1 MAVSS
6 PRRTLAS
13 LIASTLAIALA
24 GSLTLV
30 ASSPAQADPTPSLAQ
45 VRRQVDVLR
54 HQAEQA
60 AERFN
65 TARVELT
72 ESKRRMSAVRSRYD
86 RQQTQVDQMRD
97 VVGKIAAAA
106 YKSGAIDP
114 TVQLVLSED
123 PTTFLRQAADMSQ
136 LSRQQAATLR
146 EMAAAR
152 LQLAQD
158 RKAVRQERARA
169 GRLKAKIAEEKQD
182 VEAKLASTRRLL
194 GRLEA
199 EQRAKL
205 AAETRRA
212 NSFARASRGGA
223 RDGGGSADAPA
234 PTYDGP
240 ASGRAAEAVRTAYA
254 QLGDPYVYG
263 AAGPS
268 SFDCSGLTMYS
279 WAAAGVSLPH
289 SSSAQ
294 YSAVRHVSMNEL
306 QPGDLVFYYSPISH
320 VGIYIGGGTIID
332 APYPGLSV
340 HISGLYSMPV
350 AGAGRP

>member
-6 PRRTLAS
+6 PRRRLAS
-13 LIASTLAIALA
+13 LLASTLAGALA
-24 GSLTLV
+24 VSLTLV
-30 ASSPAQADPTPSLAQ
+30 ATSPAQADPTPSLAQ

-72 ESKRRMSAVRSRYD
+72 ESKRRMTAVRSRYD

-123 PTTFLRQAADMSQ
+123 PTTFLRQAADMTQ

-146 EMAAAR
+146 EMTSAR

-158 RKAVRQERARA
+158 RKAVSQERARA
-169 GRLKAKIAEEKQD
+169 ARLKAKIAEEKAD
-182 VEAKLASTRRLL
+182 IESKLASTRRLL

-199 EQRAKL
+199 EQRARL
-205 AAETRRA
+205 AAEARRA
-212 NSFARASRGGA
+212 NSFARASRGGP
-223 RDGGGSADAPA
+223 RGDSPGT
-234 PTYDGP
+234 PTPSYDGP
-240 ASGRAAEAVRTAYA
+240 ASGRAAVAVQTAYA

-263 AAGPS
+263 AAGP
-268 SFDCSGLTMYS
+268 
-279 WAAAGVSLPH
+279 
-289 SSSAQ
+289 
-294 YSAVRHVSMNEL
+294 
-306 QPGDLVFYYSPISH
+306 
-320 VGIYIGGGTIID
+320 
-332 APYPGLSV
+332 
-340 HISGLYSMPV
+340 
-350 AGAGRP
+350 

>member
-6 PRRTLAS
+6 PRRRLAS
-13 LIASTLAIALA
+13 LLASTLAGALA
-24 GSLTLV
+24 VSLTLV
-30 ASSPAQADPTPSLAQ
+30 ATSPAQADPTPSLAQ

-72 ESKRRMSAVRSRYD
+72 ESKRRMTAVRSRYD

-123 PTTFLRQAADMSQ
+123 PTTFLRQAADMAQ

-146 EMAAAR
+146 EMTSAR

-158 RKAVRQERARA
+158 RKAVSQERARA
-169 GRLKAKIAEEKQD
+169 ARLKAKIAEEKAD
-182 VEAKLASTRRLL
+182 IESKLASTRRLL

-199 EQRAKL
+199 EQRARL

-212 NSFARASRGGA
+212 NSFARASRGGP
-223 RDGGGSADAPA
+223 RDDSPGTPSPSYA
-234 PTYDGP
+234 GP
-240 ASGRAAEAVRTAYA
+240 ASGRAAVAVQTAYA

-263 AAGPS
+263 AAGPG
-268 SFDCSGLTMYS
+268 SFD
-279 WAAAGVSLPH
+279 
-289 SSSAQ
+289 
-294 YSAVRHVSMNEL
+294 
-306 QPGDLVFYYSPISH
+306 
-320 VGIYIGGGTIID
+320 
-332 APYPGLSV
+332 
-340 HISGLYSMPV
+340 
-350 AGAGRP
+350 

>member
-13 LIASTLAIALA
+13 LLASTLAGALA
-24 GSLTLV
+24 VSLTLV
-30 ASSPAQADPTPSLAQ
+30 ATSPAQADPSPSLAQ

-60 AERFN
+60 TERFN

-72 ESKRRMSAVRSRYD
+72 ESKRRMTAVRSRYD

-123 PTTFLRQAADMSQ
+123 PTTFLRQAADMTQ

-146 EMAAAR
+146 EMATAR

-169 GRLKAKIAEEKQD
+169 ARLKAKIAEEKADDRGQAG
-182 VEAKLASTRRLL
+182 EHPPA
-194 GRLEA
+194 
-199 EQRAKL
+199 
-205 AAETRRA
+205 
-212 NSFARASRGGA
+212 ARATR
-223 RDGGGSADAPA
+223 
-234 PTYDGP
+234 
-240 ASGRAAEAVRTAYA
+240 GRAAGPAGGRDPARQQLRPRLPGGRAARGTPVPDATTARPPVARPSRCRRRT
-254 QLGDPYVYG
+254 
-263 AAGPS
+263 PS
-268 SFDCSGLTMYS
+268 SATPTST
-279 WAAAGVSLPH
+279 
-289 SSSAQ
+289 
-294 YSAVRHVSMNEL
+294 
-306 QPGDLVFYYSPISH
+306 
-320 VGIYIGGGTIID
+320 
-332 APYPGLSV
+332 APPARARSTA
-340 HISGLYSMPV
+340 P
-350 AGAGRP
+350 A

>member
-13 LIASTLAIALA
+13 LIASTLAGALA
-24 GSLTLV
+24 VSLTLV
-30 ASSPAQADPTPSLAQ
+30 ATSPAQADPSPSLAQ

-72 ESKRRMSAVRSRYD
+72 ESKRRMTAVRSRYD

-97 VVGKIAAAA
+97 VIGKIAAAA

-114 TVQLVLSED
+114 TVQVILSED
-123 PTTFLRQAADMSQ
+123 PTTFLRQAADMAQ

-146 EMAAAR
+146 EMTTAR

-158 RKAVRQERARA
+158 RKAVRQEQARA
-169 GRLKAKIAEEKQD
+169 SRLKATIAEEKAD

-199 EQRAKL
+199 EQRARL
-205 AAETRRA
+205 AAEARRA
-212 NSFARASRGGA
+212 NSSARASRGGA
-223 RDGGGSADAPA
+223 RSDSPGTPA

-240 ASGRAAEAVRTAYA
+240 ASGRAAVAVKTAYA

-263 AAGPS
+263 AAGPG

-294 YSAVRHVSMNEL
+294 YGAVRHVSMSEL

-320 VGIYIGGGTIID
+320 VGIYIGGGKIID